1 MDARLE
7 AAKRILNRGVRVR
20 LPAPFFE
27 RLFRRNIIEV
37 RPLYPGT
44 ILEFATIVLENN
56 LEEATTLSD
65 YSALVQSIN
74 PVARCVAVSIL
85 NDEKK
90 IEKFTDKLQKK
101 LLWKVRPELLVEIY
115 TTISEMNRTTDFMD
129 ITRYYVLQT
138 SMMMSPNLGQENNGG

>member
-7 AAKRILNRGVRVR
+7 AAKRILHRGVRFR
-20 LPAPFFE
+20 LPAPFLK
-27 RLFRRNIIEV
+27 RLFRKNIIEV

-65 YSALVQSIN
+65 YAALTKSIK

-85 NDEKK
+85 NDERK
-90 IEKFTDKLQKK
+90 IKKFTDKLQRK
-101 LLWKVRPELLVEIY
+101 LLWQVPPGLLIKIY
-115 TTISEMNRTTDFMD
+115 VTIAGMNRTADFMN

-138 SMMMSPNLGQENNGG
+138 LMMMNPNLGQESDGR

>member
-7 AAKRILNRGVRVR
+7 AAKSILNRGVRFR
-20 LPAPFFE
+20 LPAPFYR
-27 RLFRRNIIEV
+27 RLFRRNVIEV

-65 YSALVQSIN
+65 YASLAKSIK
-74 PVARCVAVSIL
+74 PVARCVAVSML
-85 NDEKK
+85 NDESK
-90 IEKFTDKLQKK
+90 IERLTDRLQRK
-101 LLWKVRPELLVEIY
+101 LLWKVPPSLLVEIY
-115 TTISEMNRTTDFMD
+115 LTIAGMNRTADFMN

-138 SMMMSPNLGQENNGG
+138 LMMMNPNLGQESDGR